1 LLAALLISFKKEV
14 EGNWLEEL
22 IWAVA
27 LENLFDNALDAALN
41 KENSPEEELEPKDFP
56 DGFVNE

>member
-1 LLAALLISFKKEV
+1 LISFKKEV